1 MCHEK
6 KPNDEPNLCHTQI
19 IDPRFARDCGD
30 IFYTFYFS
38 KYVILN
44 ITRCSLFSVA
54 PWPLAHQIAPS
65 LRAHT
70 KIKPPTG
77 PHFMDYSK

>member
-6 KPNDEPNLCHTQI
+6 KPNDEPNLGHTQI

-44 ITRCSLFSVA
+44 ITRYSVSSQLLLGHLPIRLLPA
-54 PWPLAHQIAPS
+54 S
-65 LRAHT
+65 GHT
-70 KIKPPTG
+70 PK
-77 PHFMDYSK
+77 